1 LFRLF
6 GNTNA
11 FMKYLFTFL
20 LLLFLSP
27 PGHATSVSIGF
38 ASDKLTVWR
47 YWEINEQGRP
57 VPRMIVYNKTDS
69 SVTLCVTKTEYD
81 SLTLKGRTMMK
92 DRYHMDND
100 TAMAPAEL
108 APHACGIY
116 DMRASRESG
125 LYDELFVDGQSC
137 GILPDM
143 GALQLGKY
151 EHKYYSR
158 ESYGNPCPCLFGVDD
173 LFSERN
179 KAIKMT
185 LYFNCDYKDPRETF
199 WQLSAEINEGVKSI
213 LLEVEGE
220 GGETYSMD
228 ATLPKVSFHVP
239 VQYASVFIIE
249 ATYKLAKNT
258 IIPSVKMR
266 RSFAYGDSGF
276 ELPLFVKE
284 ANR

>member
-1 LFRLF
+1 MR
-6 GNTNA
+6 
-11 FMKYLFTFL
+11 YLFTLL

-27 PGHATSVSIGF
+27 PGQAKSVSIGF
-38 ASDKLTVWR
+38 SSDKLTVWR

-57 VPRMIVYNKTDS
+57 VPKMIVYNKTDTP
-69 SVTLCVTKTEYD
+69 VVLCVKKTEYD
-81 SLTLKGRTMMK
+81 SLSFRGREIMK
-92 DRYHMDND
+92 ERYLMDND
-100 TAMAPAEL
+100 TAMAPAQL
-108 APHACGIY
+108 APHAYGTY
-116 DMRASRESG
+116 DMRAARDCK

-137 GILPDM
+137 GILQDM

-158 ESYGNPCPCLFGVDD
+158 ESYGNPCPCLFGTNEI
-173 LFSERN
+173 FSERN

-185 LYFNCDYKDPRETF
+185 LYVNCDYKDPRETF
-199 WQLSAEINEGVKSI
+199 WQLSAEMNEGVKTM

-220 GGETYSMD
+220 EGETLSMD

-249 ATYKLAKNT
+249 ATYKLAKNA

-266 RSFAYGDSGF
+266 RSFAYGDSAF